1 MKLKKLIVE
10 NFKGVRSQEFTF
22 SGVTHIIG
30 ENGSGKST
38 LETAYFWLLADVD
51 SELNSNPNVRPIGAD
66 DGIVTKVE
74 GVFDFDGK
82 EVSIVKV
89 QKVKTKTGSDG
100 KTKTTKT
107 NSFEVNGVP
116 KSQRDVAKYLAD
128 LGFVEEHF
136 LALSHPNMFLKGM
149 AEKKARTA
157 IRNTLFGMTTELSDK
172 EVAEKSGMVEIAQL
186 LLKHT
191 LEEIVAM
198 QNSTKRRI
206 TAEYGR
212 NGEVIDNKIDGLN
225 AGKVEVDLDS
235 ATKERDDA
243 TVELE
248 AVQKELAELN
258 SSEANAEINSEI
270 SKLLEEKRSHLEAVV
285 KEINDSNWKNR
296 GRMSE
301 LSMKADALAGRI
313 ATAKRNVID
322 AEYEVQRMDK
332 AVKDEQERYKQVKA
346 SKFDES
352 KTVCPTCKRRYS
364 EKKVAEIK
372 ENFEDSKARELEKIT
387 ANGKKY
393 ATQRDKSKGQVT
405 EYKLRVA
412 ELETELAEA
421 KKQLSEIPADKPLI
435 RDDETTRGIDAK
447 VAELKA
453 KMQLTSDVRKKELI
467 AKSAEIRS
475 RRDSAMKRIV
485 MAENNER
492 IDAQIAELQM
502 KRKEYEQ
509 SRLDAERILDE
520 VKQLE
525 MAKNEMLTEQI
536 NSHFKL
542 VKWVLFETQAN
553 GEILTDR
560 CTPYI
565 DGKSMVDEA
574 NTGRV
579 ILGKLDIVEGLQ
591 NFYGERYPVWLDNA
605 EALTSNT
612 SERIQ
617 LDTQLITLSA
627 VDGEKLTVNGG
638 D

>member
-10 NFKGVRSQEFTF
+10 NFKGVRSQEFAF
-22 SGVTHIIG
+22 SDVTHIIG

-74 GVFDFDGK
+74 GIFDFGGK

-89 QKVKTKTGSDG
+89 QKVKTKTGNDG

-107 NSFEVNGVP
+107 NSYEVNGVP
-116 KSQRDVAKYLAD
+116 KAQRDVAKYLAD

-149 AEKKARTA
+149 TEKKARTA

-172 EVAEKSGMVEIAQL
+172 EVAEKAGMVEIAQL
-186 LLKHT
+186 LLKYT

-198 QNSTKRRI
+198 QNSTKRKI

-225 AGKVEVDLDS
+225 AGKVEADLDS
-235 ATKERDDA
+235 ATKERGEA
-243 TVELE
+243 TAELE

-258 SSEANAEINSEI
+258 SSEANVEINAEI

-285 KEINDSNWKNR
+285 KEINDFNWQNR

-322 AEYEVQRMDK
+322 GEYEVQRMDK
-332 AVKDEQERYKQVKA
+332 AVKDEKERYKQVKA
-346 SKFDES
+346 SKFDEN
-352 KTVCPTCKRRYS
+352 KTICPTCKRRFS

-372 ENFEDSKARELEKIT
+372 SNFEDGKAKELETIT

-393 ATQRDKSKGQVT
+393 ATQRDKANAQVA

-412 ELETELAEA
+412 ELETELAEV

-435 RDDETTRGIDAK
+435 REDDTTKAIDSK

-453 KMQLTSDVRKKELI
+453 KMQLASDVRKKELI

-485 MAENNER
+485 VAENNER
-492 IDAQIAELQM
+492 IDAQIADLQA

-509 SRLDAERILDE
+509 ARLDAERILDE

-627 VDGEKLTVNGG
+627 VDGEKLTVK
-638 D
+638 

>member
-1 MKLKKLIVE
+1 LKLKKLILE
-10 NFKGVRSQEFTF
+10 NFKGVHSLEFDF
-22 SGVTHIIG
+22 GDRTHIIG
-30 ENGSGKST
+30 ENGSGKT
-38 LETAYFWLLADVD
+38 TFETAYFWLMADVD
-51 SELNSNPNVRPIGAD
+51 AELNSNPNVRPNGAD
-66 DGIVTKVE
+66 DGIVTKVT
-74 GVFDFDGK
+74 GVFGFDGK
-82 EVSIVKV
+82 EVIIVKM
-89 QKVKTKTGSDG
+89 QKVKTKAGSDG
-100 KTKTTKT
+100 KVKTTKT
-107 NSFEVNGVP
+107 NSYEVNGVP
-116 KSQRDVAKYLAD
+116 KAQRDVSKYLAD
-128 LGFVEEHF
+128 LGVDEEHF
-136 LALSHPNMFLKGM
+136 LALSHTDMFLKGM
-149 AEKKARTA
+149 TEKKARTA
-157 IRNTLFGMTTELSDK
+157 IRNTLFGMTSELSDK
-172 EVAEKSGMVEIAQL
+172 EVAEKTGMTEMAQQL
-186 LLKHT
+186 EKYT

-198 QNSTKRRI
+198 QNATKRKI
-206 TAEYGR
+206 NSEYGK

-225 AGKVEVDLDS
+225 AGKVEVNLES
-235 ATKERDDA
+235 AKEQFEKA
-243 TVELE
+243 TAELE
-248 AVQKELAELN
+248 GYEKELAELN
-258 SSEANAEINSEI
+258 SSEANADANAEI
-270 SKLLEEKRSHLEAVV
+270 SRLLEEKRSRLEKIV
-285 KEINDSNWKNR
+285 KEVNDFNWQNR
-296 GRMSE
+296 GKKSE
-301 LSMKADALAGRI
+301 LTMKADALAGRI

-372 ENFEDSKARELEKIT
+372 ANFEDNKAKELETIT

-393 ATQRDKSKGQVT
+393 ATQRDKAKEQVA
-405 EYKLRVA
+405 EYKQRVA
-412 ELETELAEA
+412 ELETELAEV
-421 KKQLSEIPADKPLI
+421 KKQLSEIPEDKLLI
-435 RDDETTRGIDAK
+435 RADETTKAIDVK

-453 KMQLTSDVRKKELI
+453 KMQLASDVRKKELI

-492 IDAQIAELQM
+492 IDAQIAELQR

-509 SRLDAERILDE
+509 ARLDCERILDE

-525 MAKNEMLTEQI
+525 MRKNELLTEQI

-560 CTPYI
+560 CTPYV

-579 ILGKLDIVEGLQ
+579 ILGKLDIIEGLQ

-627 VDGEKLTVNGG
+627 VDGAKLTVK
-638 D
+638 

>member
-1 MKLKKLIVE
+1 MKLKRLIVE

-22 SGVTHIIG
+22 SDVTHIIG

-82 EVSIVKV
+82 EVSIVKA
-89 QKVKTKTGSDG
+89 QKVKTKTGNDG
-100 KTKTTKT
+100 KVKTTKT

-116 KSQRDVAKYLAD
+116 KSQRDVSKYLAD
-128 LGFVEEHF
+128 LAFNEERF
-136 LALSHPNMFLKGM
+136 LSESHPNMFLKGM
-149 AEKKARTA
+149 TEKKARTA

-186 LLKHT
+186 LLKYT

-198 QNSTKRRI
+198 QNSTKRKI

-212 NGEVIDNKIDGLN
+212 TGEVIDNKIDGLN

-235 ATKERDDA
+235 ATKERDSA
-243 TVELE
+243 TAELE
-248 AVQKELAELN
+248 VVQKELAELN
-258 SSEANAEINSEI
+258 SSESNAEINAEI

-285 KEINDSNWKNR
+285 KEINDYNWKNR
-296 GRMSE
+296 GRISE
-301 LSMKADALAGRI
+301 LSMKVDALAGRI
-313 ATAKRNVID
+313 ATVKRNVVD
-322 AEYEVQRMDK
+322 AEYEVKRMDE
-332 AVKDEQERYKQVKA
+332 AVKNEAGKYKQVKA

-352 KTVCPTCKRRYS
+352 KTVCPTCKRRFS
-364 EKKVAEIK
+364 EKKIAEIK
-372 ENFEDSKARELEKIT
+372 ANFETEKVKELETIV
-387 ANGKKY
+387 ANGKRY
-393 ATQRDKSKGQVT
+393 SELRDKAQA
-405 EYKLRVA
+405 KLDEQLNKVDELTA
-412 ELETELAEA
+412 EMVEIKNERA
-421 KKQLSEIPADKPLI
+421 EIPADKPLI
-435 RDDETTRGIDAK
+435 REDDATKAIDSK
-447 VAELKA
+447 VAELKV
-453 KMQLTSDVRKKELI
+453 KMQLASDVRKKELI
-467 AKSAEIRS
+467 ARSAEIRA
-475 RRDSAMKRIV
+475 RRDGAMKRIV

-492 IDAQIAELQM
+492 IDAQITELQR

-509 SRLDAERILDE
+509 ARLDAERILDG

-627 VDGEKLTVNGG
+627 VDGEKLTVK
-638 D
+638 

>member
-1 MKLKKLIVE
+1 MKLKRLIVE

-22 SGVTHIIG
+22 SDVTHIIG

-66 DGIVTKVE
+66 DGIVTRVE

-89 QKVKTKTGSDG
+89 QKVKTKTGNDG

-107 NSFEVNGVP
+107 NSYEVNGVP
-116 KSQRDVAKYLAD
+116 KAQRDVAKYLAD

-149 AEKKARTA
+149 TEKKARTA
-157 IRNTLFGMTTELSDK
+157 IRNTLFGMTTELSDR

-186 LLKHT
+186 LLKYT

-198 QNSTKRRI
+198 QNSTKRKI

-225 AGKVEVDLDS
+225 AGKVDVDLDS
-235 ATKERDDA
+235 ATNERDSA
-243 TVELE
+243 TAELE

-285 KEINDSNWKNR
+285 KEINDFNWKNR

-322 AEYEVQRMDK
+322 TEYEVQRMDK
-332 AVKDEQERYKQVKA
+332 AVKDEQEHYKQVKA

-364 EKKVAEIK
+364 EKKVTEIK
-372 ENFEDSKARELEKIT
+372 ANFEDNKAKELETIT

-393 ATQRDKSKGQVT
+393 ATQRDKAKEQVE
-405 EYKLRVA
+405 EYKQRVA
-412 ELETELAEA
+412 ELETELADV
-421 KKQLSEIPADKPLI
+421 KKEVAEIPEDKPLI
-435 RDDETTRGIDAK
+435 REDDTTKAIDSK

-453 KMQLTSDVRKKELI
+453 KMQLASDVRKNELI
-467 AKSAEIRS
+467 AKSAEIRA

-492 IDAQIAELQM
+492 IDSQIAELQR

-617 LDTQLITLSA
+617 LGTQLITLSA
-627 VDGEKLTVNGG
+627 VDGAKLTVK
-638 D
+638 

>member
-1 MKLKKLIVE
+1 MEFKLQKIIYE
-10 NFKGVRSQEFTF
+10 NFKGFKTAEFDFADRTCF
-22 SGVTHIIG
+22 IG

-38 LETAYFWLLADVD
+38 AETGFYWVMADTD
-51 SELNSNPNVRPIGAD
+51 SELNSNPNVRPQGAD
-66 DGIVTKVE
+66 DGIVTKVTVI
-74 GVFDFDGK
+74 GMFGDK
-82 EVSIVKV
+82 EVTITKI
-89 QKVKTKTGSDG
+89 QKCKSKTGNDG

-107 NSFEVNGVP
+107 NSYEVNGVP
-116 KSQRDVAKYLAD
+116 KAQRDVAKYLAD

-149 AEKKARTA
+149 TEKKARIA
-157 IRNTLFGMTTELSDK
+157 IRNTLFGMTTELSDR
-172 EVAEKSGMVEIAQL
+172 EVAEKSGMVEIARL

-198 QNSTKRRI
+198 QNSTKRKI

-243 TVELE
+243 TAELE

-285 KEINDSNWKNR
+285 KEINDFNWQNR

-313 ATAKRNVID
+313 ATARRNVID

-352 KTVCPTCKRRYS
+352 KTVCPTCKRRFS

-372 ENFEDSKARELEKIT
+372 ANFEDSKARELEKIT

-393 ATQRDKSKGQVT
+393 ATQRDKAKEQVAEYRQRVT
-405 EYKLRVA
+405 E
-412 ELETELAEA
+412 LEAELAEV
-421 KKQLSEIPADKPLI
+421 KKQLSEIPADKALV
-435 RDDETTRGIDAK
+435 REDDTTREIDAK

-453 KMQLTSDVRKKELI
+453 KMQLASDVRKKELI

-492 IDAQIAELQM
+492 IDTQIAELQR

-509 SRLDAERILDE
+509 ARLDAERILDE

-591 NFYGERYPVWLDNA
+591 KFYGERYPVWLDNA

-627 VDGEKLTVNGG
+627 VDGQKLTVK
-638 D
+638 

>member
-1 MKLKKLIVE
+1 MEFKLQKIIYE
-10 NFKGVRSQEFTF
+10 NFKGFKTAEFDFTDRTCF
-22 SGVTHIIG
+22 IG

-38 LETAYFWLLADVD
+38 VGTGFYWVMADMD
-51 SELNSNPNVRPIGAD
+51 NELNSNPNVRPQNAD
-66 DGIVTKVE
+66 DGIVTKVTVI
-74 GVFDFDGK
+74 GMFGSK
-82 EVSIVKV
+82 EVTITKI
-89 QKVKTKTGSDG
+89 QKCKSKTGNDG

-107 NSFEVNGVP
+107 NSYEVNGVP
-116 KSQRDVAKYLAD
+116 KAQRDVAKYLAD

-149 AEKKARTA
+149 TEKKARTA

-172 EVAEKSGMVEIAQL
+172 EVAEKAGMVEIAQL
-186 LLKHT
+186 LLKYT

-198 QNSTKRRI
+198 QNSTKRKI

-212 NGEVIDNKIDGLN
+212 TGEVIDNKIDGLN

-243 TVELE
+243 TAELE

-285 KEINDSNWKNR
+285 KEINDYNWQNR
-296 GRMSE
+296 GKKSE
-301 LSMKADALAGRI
+301 LTMKADALAGRI

-332 AVKDEQERYKQVKA
+332 AVKDEQEHYKQVKA

-364 EKKVAEIK
+364 EKKVTEIK
-372 ENFEDSKARELEKIT
+372 ANFENNKAKELETIT

-393 ATQRDKSKGQVT
+393 ATQRDKAREQVT
-405 EYKLRVA
+405 EYRQRVT
-412 ELETELAEA
+412 ELETELAEV
-421 KKQLSEIPADKPLI
+421 KKQLSEIPEDKLLI
-435 RDDETTRGIDAK
+435 REDETTKAIDVK

-453 KMQLTSDVRKKELI
+453 KMQLASDVRKKELI

-492 IDAQIAELQM
+492 IDAQIAELQR

-520 VKQLE
+520 VKRIE

-627 VDGEKLTVNGG
+627 VDGEKLTVK
-638 D
+638 

>member
-1 MKLKKLIVE
+1 MKLKRLIVE

-22 SGVTHIIG
+22 SDVTHIIG

-51 SELNSNPNVRPIGAD
+51 SELNSNPNVHPIGAD

-74 GVFDFDGK
+74 GIFDFGGK
-82 EVSIVKV
+82 EVSIVKI
-89 QKVKTKTGSDG
+89 QKVKSKTGNDG

-107 NSFEVNGVP
+107 NSYEVNGVP
-116 KSQRDVAKYLAD
+116 KAQRDVAKYLAD
-128 LGFVEEHF
+128 IGVVEEHF

-149 AEKKARTA
+149 TEKKARTS

-172 EVAEKSGMVEIAQL
+172 EVAEKAGMVEIAQL
-186 LLKHT
+186 LLKYT

-198 QNSTKRRI
+198 QNSIKRRI

-243 TVELE
+243 TAELE

-258 SSEANAEINSEI
+258 SSEANTEINSEI
-270 SKLLEEKRSHLEAVV
+270 SRLLEEKRSHLEAVV
-285 KEINDSNWKNR
+285 KEINDFNWKNR

-301 LSMKADALAGRI
+301 LSMKADTLAGRI
-313 ATAKRNVID
+313 ATVKRNVVD
-322 AEYEVQRMDK
+322 AEYEVKRMDE
-332 AVKDEQERYKQVKA
+332 AVKNEAGKYKQVKA

-372 ENFEDSKARELEKIT
+372 ENFEAEKAKELETIT
-387 ANGKKY
+387 ANGKRY
-393 ATQRDKSKGQVT
+393 SELRDKAQA
-405 EYKLRVA
+405 KLNEQLNKVDALTA
-412 ELETELAEA
+412 ELIEIKNERA
-421 KKQLSEIPADKPLI
+421 EIPEDKPLI
-435 RDDETTRGIDAK
+435 REDDTTKAIDNK
-447 VAELKA
+447 VAELKT
-453 KMQLTSDVRKKELI
+453 KMQLASDVRKKELI

-492 IDAQIAELQM
+492 IDAQIAELQR

-509 SRLDAERILDE
+509 SRLDAERILDA

-525 MAKNEMLTEQI
+525 MAKNELLTEQI
-536 NSHFKL
+536 NSQFKL

-579 ILGKLDIVEGLQ
+579 ILGKLDIIEGLQ

-612 SERIQ
+612 SERIE
-617 LDTQLITLSA
+617 LGSQLIMLSA
-627 VDGEKLTVNGG
+627 VDGRELTAK
-638 D
+638 

>member
-1 MKLKKLIVE
+1 MEFKLQKIIYE
-10 NFKGVRSQEFTF
+10 NFKGFKTAEFDFAERTCF
-22 SGVTHIIG
+22 IG

-38 LETAYFWLLADVD
+38 VETGFYWVMADTD
-51 SELNSNPNVRPIGAD
+51 SELNSNPNVRPQGAD
-66 DGIVTKVE
+66 DGIVTKVTVI
-74 GVFDFDGK
+74 GTFGSK
-82 EVSIVKV
+82 EVTITKI
-89 QKVKTKTGSDG
+89 QKCKSKTGNDG

-107 NSFEVNGVP
+107 NSYEVNGVP
-116 KSQRDVAKYLAD
+116 KAQRDVAKYLAD

-149 AEKKARTA
+149 TEKKARTS

-186 LLKHT
+186 LLKYT

-198 QNSTKRRI
+198 QNSTKRKI

-212 NGEVIDNKIDGLN
+212 TGEVIDNKIDGLN

-243 TVELE
+243 TAELE
-248 AVQKELAELN
+248 AVQKELSELN
-258 SSEANAEINSEI
+258 SLEANAEINSEI

-285 KEINDSNWKNR
+285 KEINDYNWQNR
-296 GRMSE
+296 GKKSE
-301 LSMKADALAGRI
+301 LTMKADALAGRI

-332 AVKDEQERYKQVKA
+332 AVKDEQEHYKQVKA

-372 ENFEDSKARELEKIT
+372 SNFEDNKAKELETIT

-393 ATQRDKSKGQVT
+393 ATQRDKAKEQVA
-405 EYKLRVA
+405 EYRQRVT
-412 ELETELAEA
+412 ELETELAEV

-435 RDDETTRGIDAK
+435 REDDTTKAIDSK

-453 KMQLTSDVRKKELI
+453 KMQLASDVRKKELI

-509 SRLDAERILDE
+509 ARLDAERILDE

-565 DGKSMVDEA
+565 DGKSMADEA

-627 VDGEKLTVNGG
+627 VDGQKLAVK
-638 D
+638 

>member
-1 MKLKKLIVE
+1 MKLKRLIVE

-22 SGVTHIIG
+22 SDVTHIIG

-82 EVSIVKV
+82 EVSIVKA
-89 QKVKTKTGSDG
+89 QKVKTKTGNDG
-100 KTKTTKT
+100 KVKTTKT
-107 NSFEVNGVP
+107 NSFEINGVP
-116 KSQRDVAKYLAD
+116 KSQRDVSKYLAD
-128 LGFVEEHF
+128 LAFNEERF
-136 LALSHPNMFLKGM
+136 LSESHPNMFLKGM
-149 AEKKARTA
+149 TEKKARTA

-172 EVAEKSGMVEIAQL
+172 EVAEKAGMVEIAQL

-198 QNSTKRRI
+198 QNSTKRKI

-212 NGEVIDNKIDGLN
+212 TGEVIDNKIDGLN

-235 ATKERDDA
+235 AQKERDFA
-243 TVELE
+243 TAELE

-258 SSEANAEINSEI
+258 SSEANAEINAEI

-285 KEINDSNWKNR
+285 KEINDFNWQNR

-301 LSMKADALAGRI
+301 LSMKVDALAGRI
-313 ATAKRNVID
+313 ATVKRNVVD
-322 AEYEVQRMDK
+322 AEYEVKRMDE
-332 AVKDEQERYKQVKA
+332 AVKNEAGKYKQVKT

-352 KTVCPTCKRRYS
+352 KTVCPTCKRRFS

-372 ENFEDSKARELEKIT
+372 ANFETEKTKELETIV
-387 ANGKKY
+387 ANGKRY
-393 ATQRDKSKGQVT
+393 SELRDKAQA
-405 EYKLRVA
+405 KLDEQLNKVDELTA
-412 ELETELAEA
+412 EMIEIKNERA
-421 KKQLSEIPADKPLI
+421 EIPADKPLI
-435 RDDETTRGIDAK
+435 REDETTKAIDVK

-453 KMQLTSDVRKKELI
+453 KMQLASDVRKKELI
-467 AKSAEIRS
+467 ARSAEIRA

-492 IDAQIAELQM
+492 IDAQIAELQR

-509 SRLDAERILDE
+509 ARLDAERILDE

-627 VDGEKLTVNGG
+627 VDGQKLAAK
-638 D
+638 

>member
-1 MKLKKLIVE
+1 
-10 NFKGVRSQEFTF
+10 
-22 SGVTHIIG
+22 
-30 ENGSGKST
+30 
-38 LETAYFWLLADVD
+38 
-51 SELNSNPNVRPIGAD
+51 
-66 DGIVTKVE
+66 
-74 GVFDFDGK
+74 
-82 EVSIVKV
+82 
-89 QKVKTKTGSDG
+89 
-100 KTKTTKT
+100 
-107 NSFEVNGVP
+107 
-116 KSQRDVAKYLAD
+116 
-128 LGFVEEHF
+128 
-136 LALSHPNMFLKGM
+136 
-149 AEKKARTA
+149 
-157 IRNTLFGMTTELSDK
+157 
-172 EVAEKSGMVEIAQL
+172 
-186 LLKHT
+186 
-191 LEEIVAM
+191 
-198 QNSTKRRI
+198 
-206 TAEYGR
+206 
-212 NGEVIDNKIDGLN
+212 
-225 AGKVEVDLDS
+225 
-235 ATKERDDA
+235 
-243 TVELE
+243 
-248 AVQKELAELN
+248 
-258 SSEANAEINSEI
+258 
-270 SKLLEEKRSHLEAVV
+270 
-285 KEINDSNWKNR
+285 
-296 GRMSE
+296 
-301 LSMKADALAGRI
+301 MKADALAGRI

-352 KTVCPTCKRRYS
+352 KTVCPTCKRRFS

-372 ENFEDSKARELEKIT
+372 ANFEDGKAKELETIT

-393 ATQRDKSKGQVT
+393 ATQRDKVKEQVA

-412 ELETELAEA
+412 KLETELAEV
-421 KKQLSEIPADKPLI
+421 KKQLSEIPEDKPLI
-435 RDDETTRGIDAK
+435 RADETTKAIDVK

-453 KMQLTSDVRKKELI
+453 KMQLASDVRKKELI

-492 IDAQIAELQM
+492 IDAQIAELQR

-509 SRLDAERILDE
+509 ERLNCERILDE

-627 VDGEKLTVNGG
+627 VDGQKLAVK
-638 D
+638 

>member
-22 SGVTHIIG
+22 SDVAHIIG

-74 GVFDFDGK
+74 GIFDFDGK

-107 NSFEVNGVP
+107 NSYEVNGVP
-116 KSQRDVAKYLAD
+116 KAQRDVAKYLAE

-198 QNSTKRRI
+198 QNSTKRKI

-225 AGKVEVDLDS
+225 AGKVDVDLDS
-235 ATKERDDA
+235 ATKERDSA
-243 TVELE
+243 TTELE

-270 SKLLEEKRSHLEAVV
+270 SKLLEEKRSHLETVV
-285 KEINDSNWKNR
+285 KEINDFNWQNR

-332 AVKDEQERYKQVKA
+332 AVKDEQERYKQVKV

-372 ENFEDSKARELEKIT
+372 SNFENNKAKELETIT

-393 ATQRDKSKGQVT
+393 ATQRGKAKEQVA
-405 EYKLRVA
+405 EYRQRVT
-412 ELETELAEA
+412 ELETELAEV

-435 RDDETTRGIDAK
+435 REDETTKAIDSK

-453 KMQLTSDVRKKELI
+453 KMQLASDVRKKELI

-475 RRDSAMKRIV
+475 RRDSAVKRIV

-627 VDGEKLTVNGG
+627 VDGAKLTVR
-638 D
+638 

>member
-1 MKLKKLIVE
+1 
-10 NFKGVRSQEFTF
+10 
-22 SGVTHIIG
+22 
-30 ENGSGKST
+30 
-38 LETAYFWLLADVD
+38 
-51 SELNSNPNVRPIGAD
+51 
-66 DGIVTKVE
+66 
-74 GVFDFDGK
+74 
-82 EVSIVKV
+82 
-89 QKVKTKTGSDG
+89 
-100 KTKTTKT
+100 
-107 NSFEVNGVP
+107 
-116 KSQRDVAKYLAD
+116 
-128 LGFVEEHF
+128 
-136 LALSHPNMFLKGM
+136 
-149 AEKKARTA
+149 
-157 IRNTLFGMTTELSDK
+157 
-172 EVAEKSGMVEIAQL
+172 MVEIAKL

-198 QNSTKRRI
+198 QNSTKRKI

-243 TVELE
+243 TAELE
-248 AVQKELAELN
+248 AIQKELAELN
-258 SSEANAEINSEI
+258 SSEANVEINAEI

-285 KEINDSNWKNR
+285 KEINDFNWQNR

-322 AEYEVQRMDK
+322 GEYEVQRMDK

-372 ENFEDSKARELEKIT
+372 ANFEDGKAKELETIT
-387 ANGKKY
+387 TNGKKY
-393 ATQRDKSKGQVT
+393 ATQRDKAKEQVAEYRQRVT
-405 EYKLRVA
+405 E
-412 ELETELAEA
+412 LEAELAEV
-421 KKQLSEIPADKPLI
+421 KKQLSEIPADKALV
-435 RDDETTRGIDAK
+435 REDDTTREIDAK

-453 KMQLTSDVRKKELI
+453 KMQLASDVRKKELI

-492 IDAQIAELQM
+492 IDTQIAELQR

-509 SRLDAERILDE
+509 ARLDAERILDE

-565 DGKSMVDEA
+565 DEKSMVDEA

-591 NFYGERYPVWLDNA
+591 KFYGERYPVWLDNA

-627 VDGEKLTVNGG
+627 VDGEKLTVK
-638 D
+638 

>member
-1 MKLKKLIVE
+1 
-10 NFKGVRSQEFTF
+10 
-22 SGVTHIIG
+22 
-30 ENGSGKST
+30 
-38 LETAYFWLLADVD
+38 
-51 SELNSNPNVRPIGAD
+51 
-66 DGIVTKVE
+66 
-74 GVFDFDGK
+74 
-82 EVSIVKV
+82 
-89 QKVKTKTGSDG
+89 
-100 KTKTTKT
+100 
-107 NSFEVNGVP
+107 
-116 KSQRDVAKYLAD
+116 
-128 LGFVEEHF
+128 
-136 LALSHPNMFLKGM
+136 
-149 AEKKARTA
+149 
-157 IRNTLFGMTTELSDK
+157 
-172 EVAEKSGMVEIAQL
+172 
-186 LLKHT
+186 
-191 LEEIVAM
+191 
-198 QNSTKRRI
+198 
-206 TAEYGR
+206 
-212 NGEVIDNKIDGLN
+212 
-225 AGKVEVDLDS
+225 
-235 ATKERDDA
+235 
-243 TVELE
+243 
-248 AVQKELAELN
+248 
-258 SSEANAEINSEI
+258 
-270 SKLLEEKRSHLEAVV
+270 
-285 KEINDSNWKNR
+285 
-296 GRMSE
+296 
-301 LSMKADALAGRI
+301 
-313 ATAKRNVID
+313 
-322 AEYEVQRMDK
+322 
-332 AVKDEQERYKQVKA
+332 YKQVKA

-372 ENFEDSKARELEKIT
+372 ANFEDNKAKELETIT

-393 ATQRDKSKGQVT
+393 ATQRDKAKEQVA
-405 EYKLRVA
+405 EYRQRVT
-412 ELETELAEA
+412 ELETELAEV

-435 RDDETTRGIDAK
+435 REDETTKAIDSK

-453 KMQLTSDVRKKELI
+453 KMQLASDVRKKELI

-492 IDAQIAELQM
+492 IDAQIAELQR

-509 SRLDAERILDE
+509 ARLDAERILDA

-627 VDGEKLTVNGG
+627 VDGAELTVK
-638 D
+638 

>member
-1 MKLKKLIVE
+1 MEFKLQKIIYE
-10 NFKGVRSQEFTF
+10 NFKGFKTAEFDFADRTCF
-22 SGVTHIIG
+22 IG

-38 LETAYFWLLADVD
+38 AETGFYWVMADTD
-51 SELNSNPNVRPIGAD
+51 SELNSNPNVRPQGAD
-66 DGIVTKVE
+66 DGIVTKVTVI
-74 GVFDFDGK
+74 GMFGDK
-82 EVSIVKV
+82 EVTITKI
-89 QKVKTKTGSDG
+89 QKCKSKTGNDG

-107 NSFEVNGVP
+107 NSYEVNGVP
-116 KSQRDVAKYLAD
+116 KAQRDVAKYLAD

-136 LALSHPNMFLKGM
+136 LALSHPNMFLKGVT
-149 AEKKARTA
+149 EKKARTA
-157 IRNTLFGMTTELSDK
+157 IRNTLFGMTTELSDR
-172 EVAEKSGMVEIAQL
+172 EVAEKSGMVEIARL

-198 QNSTKRRI
+198 QNSTKRKI

-243 TVELE
+243 TAELE

-285 KEINDSNWKNR
+285 KEINDFNWQNR

-313 ATAKRNVID
+313 ATARRNVID

-352 KTVCPTCKRRYS
+352 KTVCPTCKRRFS

-372 ENFEDSKARELEKIT
+372 ANFEDSKARELEKIT

-393 ATQRDKSKGQVT
+393 ATQRDKAKEQVAEYRQRVT
-405 EYKLRVA
+405 E
-412 ELETELAEA
+412 LEAELAEV
-421 KKQLSEIPADKPLI
+421 KKQLSEIPADKALV
-435 RDDETTRGIDAK
+435 REDDTTREIDAK

-453 KMQLTSDVRKKELI
+453 KMQLASDVRKKELI

-492 IDAQIAELQM
+492 IDTQIAELQR

-509 SRLDAERILDE
+509 ARLDAERILDE

-591 NFYGERYPVWLDNA
+591 KFYGERYPVWLDNA

-627 VDGEKLTVNGG
+627 VDGQKLTVK
-638 D
+638 

>member
-1 MKLKKLIVE
+1 MRLKGSETEANIMISKLTSWGTAAFAMLMVCTCPAAADDKAVSRVEASCSIPVVTNRSSRLSGLLGPTAAEKKAHEEAAKLR
-10 NFKGVRSQEFTF
+10 K
-22 SGVTHIIG
+22 
-30 ENGSGKST
+30 T
-38 LETAYFWLLADVD
+38 LKRLFDVD
-51 SELNSNPNVRPIGAD
+51 FDATNKVFGLQSANWSS
-66 DGIVTKVE
+66 VTNFAMAQQKNEWTPLDEPFE
-74 GVFDFDGK
+74 GM
-82 EVSIVKV
+82 
-89 QKVKTKTGSDG
+89 T
-100 KTKTTKT
+100 
-107 NSFEVNGVP
+107 
-116 KSQRDVAKYLAD
+116 
-128 LGFVEEHF
+128 
-136 LALSHPNMFLKGM
+136 
-149 AEKKARTA
+149 EKKARTA

-172 EVAEKSGMVEIAQL
+172 EVAEKVGMIEIAQL
-186 LLKHT
+186 LLKYT

-198 QNSTKRRI
+198 QNSTKRKI

-212 NGEVIDNKIDGLN
+212 TGEVIDNKIDGLN
-225 AGKVEVDLDS
+225 AGKVDVDLDS
-235 ATKERDDA
+235 ATKERDSA
-243 TVELE
+243 TAELE

-285 KEINDSNWKNR
+285 KEINDFNWQNR
-296 GRMSE
+296 GKKSE
-301 LSMKADALAGRI
+301 LTMKADALAGRI

-346 SKFDES
+346 SKLDES

-364 EKKVAEIK
+364 EKKVTEIK
-372 ENFEDSKARELEKIT
+372 ANFEDGKAKELETIT

-393 ATQRDKSKGQVT
+393 ATQRDKAKAQVA
-405 EYKLRVA
+405 EYRKRVT
-412 ELETELAEA
+412 ELETELAEV
-421 KKQLSEIPADKPLI
+421 KKQLSEIPEDKLLI
-435 RDDETTRGIDAK
+435 RADETTKAIDSK

-453 KMQLTSDVRKKELI
+453 KMQLASDVRKKELI

-492 IDAQIAELQM
+492 IDAQIAELQR

-509 SRLDAERILDE
+509 ASLDAERILDE

-627 VDGEKLTVNGG
+627 VDGQKLTVK
-638 D
+638 